1 MRSLTS
7 PMASPKH
14 HCSVSCLLRTR
25 RRWALPAPAP
35 SAKRQCR
42 AARATTWQTWCCS
55 LVGGWA
61 ARGQAFGCVA
71 RLSLRAL
78 HIWFAPCNL
87 HCFLSCFFICYVQS
101 ANVPGRLEFA
111 GYLPPNCQAA
121 LIQPVG
127 KDGVLVVGSD
137 TQRGF
142 SRLDQVRDYCGT
154 IFGCLGWRCWWL
166 AVRDFS
172 RLDQVSTGWVI
183 GHIERVGRGLSMG
196 CLASMGSCCPGL
208 CAAAWFA
215 APSCRPWQTSW
226 GLATVAKESEAETG
240 QASHLSLPRPGCRA
254 WRTSWRWRWSG
265 WGPAAAS
272 SSSSE
277 HPRQTP
283 VWGPWQLAT
292 QPTMKLLLCCILP
305 HTDQNVTH
313 AYKQGRACKCGLHAA
328 AIWLRERAC
337 DQLAAC
343 GTAPPVLHM
352 PLGCQWQC
360 TETPA
365 RN

>member
-1 MRSLTS
+1 M
-7 PMASPKH
+7 
-14 HCSVSCLLRTR
+14 V
-25 RRWALPAPAP
+25 
-35 SAKRQCR
+35 
-42 AARATTWQTWCCS
+42 
-55 LVGGWA
+55 V
-61 ARGQAFGCVA
+61 F
-71 RLSLRAL
+71 LRA
-78 HIWFAPCNL
+78 PCR
-87 HCFLSCFFICYVQS
+87 
-101 ANVPGRLEFA
+101 GRVKTRLAREIGA
-111 GYLPPNCQAA
+111 AAA
-121 LIQPVG
+121 LAFYRQTALATVHRLAADPLFETVLALVPERGARPDPWPRHLRRLRQVG
-127 KDGVLVVGSD
+127 QNLGDRMGHALSALGPGPVLVVGSD
-137 TQRGF
+137 TQRG
-142 SRLDQVRDYCGT
+142 
-154 IFGCLGWRCWWL
+154 
-166 AVRDFS
+166 FS

-254 WRTSWRWRWSG
+254 WRTSWRWRWSD